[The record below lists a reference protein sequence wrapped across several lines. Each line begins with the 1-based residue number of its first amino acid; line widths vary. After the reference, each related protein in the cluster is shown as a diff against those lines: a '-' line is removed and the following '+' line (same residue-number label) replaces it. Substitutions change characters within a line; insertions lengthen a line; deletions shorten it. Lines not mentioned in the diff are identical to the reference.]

1 MNMETKDNWI
11 ENILNSTEGI
21 TKVAP
26 SDDLFLRIQNHI
38 KEEKVAPQTIWL
50 VAASIMVL
58 VLLNVTAIKS
68 KMTSKP
74 ETAQT
79 YMSVVVSENNQI
91 YQ

>member
-1 MNMETKDNWI
+1 MKTKENWI
-11 ENILNSTEGI
+11 ENILNSTEGM

-26 SDDLFLRIQNHI
+26 SDDLFSKIQKRI
-38 KEEKVAPQTIWL
+38 KDEKVSPQTIWL

-58 VLLNVTAIKS
+58 VLLNVTVLKS
-68 KMTSKP
+68 KMTTKQ

-79 YMSVVVSENNQI
+79 YMSATLSENNQI